1 MSSEYE
7 TERACTPAAW
17 ARELGD
23 PQVLAALNLEFVRE
37 KTSDEA
43 RGGGVS
49 EARGGS
55 DAEEDTSRESEV
67 LQRKPR
73 SGSER
78 ERRGRRERKGRSAG
92 SASGRA
98 EQHGHATARSR
109 LRERVTKFAH
119 RAVAENI
126 KAHNV
131 FSYLPLSSDSTDSED
146 YASS

>member
-23 PQVLAALNLEFVRE
+23 PELLAALNLEFVRE

-43 RGGGVS
+43 RGGGAS
-49 EARGGS
+49 EARGAS

-78 ERRGRRERKGRSAG
+78 ERRGRRGRRGRSAG
-92 SASGRA
+92 SATARA
-98 EQHGHATARSR
+98 EHHATARSR

-131 FSYLPLSSDSTDSED
+131 FAYLPLSSDSTDSED

>member
-1 MSSEYE
+1 MGSEYE

-23 PQVLAALNLEFVRE
+23 PEVLAALNLEFVRE

-43 RGGGVS
+43 RGGGGS

-55 DAEEDTSRESEV
+55 EEDTSRESEV

-78 ERRGRRERKGRSAG
+78 ERRGRKGRSAG
-92 SASGRA
+92 SGNGLA
-98 EQHGHATARSR
+98 EHHGHGTARSR

>member
-23 PQVLAALNLEFVRE
+23 PEVLAALNLEFVRE

-43 RGGGVS
+43 RGGCVS

-78 ERRGRRERKGRSAG
+78 ERRGRKGRSAG
-92 SASGRA
+92 SVSGRA
-98 EQHGHATARSR
+98 EHDGQATARSR

-131 FSYLPLSSDSTDSED
+131 FSYIPLSSDSTDSED